1 MKKIHIL
8 IMFFILMF
16 PFSAPAQQQF
26 ATDVIPTPAGD
37 ARITFLGHGT
47 LMLAF
52 AGKIIHIDPF
62 SKVADY
68 ATLPRADIILL
79 THDHYDHLDP
89 QALKLVRT
97 TKSVVILTEAS
108 AKQLQG
114 GIVMHNGEE
123 KTVQGVKIEAV
134 PAYNLVH
141 RRDDGQPFHP
151 KGDGNGYVLTLGGKR
166 IYIAGDTENIPEMKA
181 LRDIDVAF
189 LPMNL
194 PYTMTPEMAAEA
206 AKSFQPKILYPYHFG
221 ETDPMKLEDLL
232 KDAKGIELRI
242 RNLQ

>member
-1 MKKIHIL
+1 ML
-8 IMFFILMF
+8 FILMF
-16 PFSAPAQQQF
+16 PFSALAQQQF
-26 ATDVIPTPAGD
+26 ATDVFPTSAGD
-37 ARITFLGHGT
+37 ARITFLGHAT
-47 LMLAF
+47 LMLSL

-68 ATLPRADIILL
+68 ATLPKADIILL
-79 THDHYDHLDP
+79 THDHHDHLDP

-97 TKSVVILTEAS
+97 PKSAVVLTEAC

-134 PAYNLVH
+134 PAYNLIH
-141 RRDDGQPFHP
+141 KRDNGQPFHQ
-151 KGDGNGYVLTLGGKR
+151 KGDGNGYVITFGGIR

-181 LRDIDVAF
+181 LQGIDVAF

-206 AKSFQPKILYPYHFG
+206 AKSFQPKILYPYHYG
-221 ETDPMKLEDLL
+221 ETDPAKLADLL
-232 KDAKGIELRI
+232 KDAKGVELRI
-242 RNLQ
+242 RNMQ